1 MKTLWDTHMHTAFSG
16 DCEIPPEIMLARG
29 KELGLLGIVFT
40 DHLDWDYPS
49 DNPGEFDLE
58 IEDYLLYMGKLME
71 LEAMSSP
78 TTELRVGIE
87 LGLQP
92 HLASRH
98 KELIKALPIDY
109 TIGSIHTVN
118 HKDPYYDYYFE
129 GRNAK
134 EAYKEYFECA
144 LENLE
149 AFSDIDSL
157 GHLDYVVRYGKRFFG
172 EEKGSCPLSDHKDI
186 IEAIYQFII
195 HHNIALEVN
204 TGAYRTG
211 LREPNPS
218 FEFLKFYK
226 ECGGK
231 LITLGA
237 DAHKPEHVG
246 LHFDKIADELTDL
259 GFHEYAIFKQHE
271 MQLLPF

>member
-1 MKTLWDTHMHTAFSG
+1 M
-16 DCEIPPEIMLARG
+16 G
-29 KELGLLGIVFT
+29 KL
-40 DHLDWDYPS
+40 
-49 DNPGEFDLE
+49 LE
-58 IEDYLLYMGKLME
+58 IE
-71 LEAMSSP
+71 ANSTP
-78 TTELRVGIE
+78 TTELRIGIE

-98 KELIKALPIDY
+98 KDLIEKLPIDY

-134 EAYKEYFECA
+134 DSYKEYFECV

-157 GHLDYVVRYGKRFFG
+157 GHLDYVVRYGKRHFG
-172 EEKGSCPLSDHKDI
+172 DNEGACPLSDHKEI
-186 IEAIYQFII
+186 IEGIYKFII
-195 HHNIALEVN
+195 NHEIALEVN

-211 LREPNPS
+211 LTEPNPS

-231 LITLGA
+231 LITIGA

-246 LHFDKIADELTDL
+246 LHFEKIAHELTSI
-259 GFHEYAIFKQHE
+259 GFNEYAIYKQHKAE
-271 MQLLPF
+271 MMTL